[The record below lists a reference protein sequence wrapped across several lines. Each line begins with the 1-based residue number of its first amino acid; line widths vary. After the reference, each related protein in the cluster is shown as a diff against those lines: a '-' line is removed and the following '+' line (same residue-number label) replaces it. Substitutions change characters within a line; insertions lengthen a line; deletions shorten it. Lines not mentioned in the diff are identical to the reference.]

1 MFNFVLL
8 KRNEGIKETVFGAH
22 TYV

>member
-1 MFNFVLL
+1 MFNFVLS